1 MDKSTEN
8 KFQIKNLITPLFFLL
23 FLLFIITFKNLAI
36 FFLIHMTHP
45 PILLFDF
52 DGCVITQK
60 SLEYAALV
68 HLKKNFY
75 NWRNTESLRLI
86 DIARLFEESDS
97 KNKIKAV
104 INVYRVFKNYI
115 PSRWK
120 RILFFIRFR
129 RLYPKYEIYET
140 LKPKLREILTD
151 LQKYGVIFGI
161 VSNTSG
167 DRLTRF
173 RNRLNLDEYFSV
185 YVSRDDTPVRK
196 PQGHPVIIALQQLKK
211 EVGTPIEKN
220 NVYLIGDLPT
230 DIECAHNAGVKSIA
244 LLSGHG
250 TKLSLEKANPTIILR
265 DIEDILEI
273 DPFKKLL
280 LE

>member
-1 MDKSTEN
+1 M
-8 KFQIKNLITPLFFLL
+8 
-23 FLLFIITFKNLAI
+23 A
-36 FFLIHMTHP
+36 HP

-68 HLKKNFY
+68 HLKKKFY

-86 DIARLFEESDS
+86 DIARLFEEADS
-97 KNKIKAV
+97 KNRFKAFL
-104 INVYRVFKNYI
+104 NWYRVYKNYI

-120 RILFFIRFR
+120 RILFFVRFR
-129 RLYPKYEIYET
+129 RMYPKYEKYET

-151 LQKYGVIFGI
+151 LQKCGVIFGI

-167 DRLTRF
+167 ERLSIF
-173 RNRLNLDEYFSV
+173 RNRLSLDEYFSV
-185 YVSRDDTPVRK
+185 YISRDDTPIRK
-196 PQGHPVIIALQQLKK
+196 PYGYPVLKALKLLK
-211 EVGTPIEKN
+211 EALGTPIDKN

-230 DIECAHNAGVKSIA
+230 DILCANNAGVKSIA

-265 DIEDILEI
+265 DIEEILEI

-280 LE
+280 LD

>member
-1 MDKSTEN
+1 MA
-8 KFQIKNLITPLFFLL
+8 QPL
-23 FLLFIITFKNLAI
+23 
-36 FFLIHMTHP
+36 
-45 PILLFDF
+45 ILLFDF

-75 NWRNTESLRLI
+75 NWRNIESLRLI
-86 DIARLFEESDS
+86 DIARLFEEADS
-97 KNKIKAV
+97 KNKIKAIV
-104 INVYRVFKNYI
+104 NVYRVFKNYI

-129 RLYPKYEIYET
+129 RMYPSYEKYET

-151 LQKYGVIFGI
+151 LQKSGVKFGI
-161 VSNTSG
+161 VSNTSSE
-167 DRLTRF
+167 RLAIF
-173 RNRLNLDEYFSV
+173 RNRLNLDEFFSV

-196 PQGHPVIIALQQLKK
+196 PHGHPVIIALHQLQK
-211 EVGTPIEKN
+211 ELGTPIEKK

-250 TKLSLEKANPTIILR
+250 TKLSLEKTNPTVILQN
-265 DIEDILEI
+265 IEDILEI

-280 LE
+280 LK